1 MAETPTT
8 PTGHPT
14 LGGKSL
20 DNLPPNP
27 YAAPERGQPYKSWR
41 KKYRKMRAKFD
52 GVLEENRRMFR
63 DECKLEGLAKRL
75 REELDGLLDICL
87 DLNENPS
94 LPPNLRFNI
103 RPPLRLPPVVDIPDT
118 VTPEHAD
125 QMVLDY
131 QQAVRQ
137 GTIPHLDLHIVRSE
151 VEYKLAAQESRPLDT
166 LLASLPSRPTADS
179 ISEDLLLLHHSRD
192 DPPPPGYLTADQE
205 AEYLTKLD
213 AKLTD
218 PLTAHRLSETA
229 IPTHSKIP
237 SNSTTTTP
245 EEDKHF
251 AEMTPRELER
261 HVELLN
267 PQSQHNWL
275 KSHHKLGLL
284 EDGANGDT
292 EILATHD
299 QGGNN
304 SSISK
309 PSPSSLT
316 TAPRKRGGGGTAG
329 KNLAKQLG
337 DRALERAREGG
348 SPGVSG
354 GYEGAGYAGADEEMG
369 MGGEGFGG
377 GKRKGGGGVG
387 GGRDG
392 GDGAYHPKQGV
403 KGSGSGGGGGGGG
416 GSGGKAK
423 RKRSGGEEL
432 GAGSSAS
439 AKKARIEGGE

>member
-1 MAETPTT
+1 MAETATP

-27 YAAPERGQPYKSWR
+27 YAAPERGQSYRSWR

-94 LPPNLRFNI
+94 LPPELRFNI
-103 RPPLRLPPVVDIPDT
+103 RPPLRLPPVVEIPDSL
-118 VTPEHAD
+118 TPEHAD
-125 QMVLDY
+125 QMLLDY

-151 VEYKLAAQESRPLDT
+151 VEYKLAAQESRPLDN

-179 ISEDLLLLHHSRD
+179 ISEDLLHPRD

-205 AEYLTKLD
+205 TEYLTKLD
-213 AKLTD
+213 TKLTD
-218 PLTAHRLSETA
+218 PLSAHRLSETA
-229 IPTHSKIP
+229 IPTHSKTP
-237 SNSTTTTP
+237 SKSTTT

-284 EDGANGDT
+284 EDGANGET
-292 EILATHD
+292 ESLAAHD
-299 QGGNN
+299 QGGNI

-316 TAPRKRGGGGTAG
+316 TAPRKRGGGGTG
-329 KNLAKQLG
+329 KNLAKQVG
-337 DRALERAREGG
+337 DRALERAREEGG
-348 SPGVSG
+348 SPGISGYDGG
-354 GYEGAGYAGADEEMG
+354 GYGDEEMTV
-369 MGGEGFGG
+369 MGGEVPGS
-377 GKRKGGGGVG
+377 GKKKGSGS

-392 GDGAYHPKQGV
+392 DGAYNPKQGV
-403 KGSGSGGGGGGGG
+403 KGSGNGGGSGGGGG
-416 GSGGKAK
+416 GGKAK

-432 GAGSSAS
+432 GGGSSAS
-439 AKKARIEGGE
+439 AGKKARVEGGGE